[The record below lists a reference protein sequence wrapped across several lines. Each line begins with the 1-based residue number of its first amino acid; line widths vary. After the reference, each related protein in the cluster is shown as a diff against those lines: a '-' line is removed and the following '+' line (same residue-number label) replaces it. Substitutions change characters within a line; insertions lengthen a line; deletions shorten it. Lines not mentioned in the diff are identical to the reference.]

1 MLKFIK
7 MKYYEAYQ
15 LYFSVSFVV
24 VVVFTEMWEY
34 LGFALVYVLNFW
46 SAPVTTRA
54 RKSCSRYERKR
65 QTTWFLHGVL
75 NLLIWLSFEPFR

>member
-34 LGFALVYVLNFW
+34 LGFALV
-46 SAPVTTRA
+46 
-54 RKSCSRYERKR
+54 
-65 QTTWFLHGVL
+65 
-75 NLLIWLSFEPFR
+75 

>member
-46 SAPVTTRA
+46 SAPQLGRESHALATKENDKQLDFCTA
-54 RKSCSRYERKR
+54 
-65 QTTWFLHGVL
+65 F
-75 NLLIWLSFEPFR
+75 